1 MHCNGWLSFAIQD
14 QVPASELVQLHQ
26 DDISC
31 YNLIL
36 FFFEGG
42 GGGGGEASSID
53 KHVVIMQGESQE
65 GGFR

>member
-1 MHCNGWLSFAIQD
+1 M
-14 QVPASELVQLHQ
+14 QLHQ

-36 FFFEGG
+36 FFFE

>member
-42 GGGGGEASSID
+42 GEASSID

-65 GGFR
+65 GGFLR